1 MTFLLSSSA
10 AFAPYIQSSF
20 EEVYKLITYPQED
33 IRRVCVE
40 ALSQFVMSW
49 YKLQNVEGTKT
60 ALAILIPKVSELIRT
75 DEERIVV
82 KASLDAYCELLD
94 ELKGDLFMEE
104 AYKDVIYSCVDDVL
118 NGKVACQ
125 FDEPIVDDE
134 EEESEFDEA
143 IIETA
148 GDILPRLGKAMQPQE
163 FAMYFGRLFNYFM
176 TKLQKSK
183 KNEDAESQR
192 AVVIGVISECF
203 AGLKES
209 AVTWMPTLLPILLD
223 GVHDKSDMVRNNA
236 VYGLGELMLHVD
248 AEGYKYFPQAL
259 QALSVAVAKEKDSN
273 TLDNICGALARLII
287 ANSNLVP
294 LKDVL
299 PVFIQY
305 LPLRQDFD
313 ENQSVFKCLHLV
325 YQQGNPVI
333 AELMEKIIL
342 IALSVLMKK
351 QHSSDGECGS
361 SWPLVCSPRSNL
373 FSLFLQRFVTLS
385 STLSSKCDKTLAVNS
400 MRW

>member
-1 MTFLLSSSA
+1 M
-10 AFAPYIQSSF
+10 
-20 EEVYKLITYPQED
+20 
-33 IRRVCVE
+33 E
-40 ALSQFVMSW
+40 ALSQFVISL
-49 YKLQNVEGTKT
+49 YKLQNVDGTKT
-60 ALAILIPKVSELIRT
+60 ALAILIPKISELIRT

-82 KASLDAYCELLD
+82 KASLDAFCDLLD
-94 ELKGDLFMEE
+94 ELKADLFMDEQ
-104 AYKDVIYSCVDDVL
+104 YKDVIYSCIDDVL

-125 FDEPIVDDE
+125 FDEPIVDDD

-148 GDILPRLGKAMQPQE
+148 GDILPRLGKAMAPQE
-163 FAMYFGRLFNYFM
+163 FAMYFGRLYNYFM

-203 AGLKES
+203 AGLKERS
-209 AVTWMPTLLPILLD
+209 ATWMPALLPILLE
-223 GVHDKSDMVRNNA
+223 GVNDKSDMVRNNS
-236 VYGLGELMLHVD
+236 VYGLGELMLHAD
-248 AEGYKYFPQAL
+248 AEGFKFYPQAL
-259 QALSVAVAKEKDSN
+259 QALSQAVAKEKDSN

-313 ENQSVFKCLHLV
+313 ENMSVFKCLHVV

-351 QHSSDGECGS
+351 QHPNDGK
-361 SWPLVCSPRSNL
+361 
-373 FSLFLQRFVTLS
+373 
-385 STLSSKCDKTLAVNS
+385 SKRERNGYVRLRLD
-400 MRW
+400 